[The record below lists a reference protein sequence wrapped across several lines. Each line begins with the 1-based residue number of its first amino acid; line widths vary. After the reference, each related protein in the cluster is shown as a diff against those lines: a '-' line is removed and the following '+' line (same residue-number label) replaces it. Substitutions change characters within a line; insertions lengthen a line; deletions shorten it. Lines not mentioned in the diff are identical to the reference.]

1 MTLLKK
7 HLQMQRRMLKKINE
21 FHVSLMTKKHKC
33 IITVK
38 IELRVWDYPSKTVRQ
53 GDGSPVS

>member
-33 IITVK
+33 IVTVK
-38 IELRVWDYPSKTVRQ
+38 IELRVWDYPSKTVF
-53 GDGSPVS
+53 G